1 MSNNWTP
8 VKALL
13 DWASQRP
20 DDRFLVQPRD
30 GKVTEYTWRQTCNQ
44 ARRLAGFLTQQA
56 YPPGS
61 RIAIISRNCAESLIT
76 DLAVWMAGH
85 ISVQIY
91 PSLNADTLRYILD
104 HSDTQCLFLGAVE
117 DWGDMQHGVP
127 KSVPVIRFPGAPFEN
142 LSQEYQSL
150 VDVVAAAQP
159 LEDVAQPRPEDT
171 ARLIYTSGSTGK
183 PKGVVVP
190 FAAMDAAK
198 DALVEISNA
207 TQADRLISYL
217 PFAHAFESAF
227 EHNSSLRVGCQVFF
241 SEGLATFPADLR
253 RASPTIFHSVPR
265 LWIKFQQAVQNKLSE
280 EKLQSLLADPDTA
293 EPTRLQV
300 LQQLGLQDT
309 RIALSGSAPLAG
321 SVIQWYRDLGLE
333 LLEGY
338 GMTEDF
344 AYSHITRPGEVRVG
358 YVGRPLPGVES
369 RISEEGEIQIRSPG
383 KMAGYYLNDDVT
395 RESFTDDG
403 WFRTGDLGEF
413 DDHGRLRISGR
424 LKELFK
430 TSKGKYV
437 APAPI
442 ENQLGHPLIE
452 SLCVSGANQT
462 QPCVMMVPNGAAIE
476 ELGDKFDKNQLEAE
490 IAQQIENVNA
500 GLDPHERLAFA
511 VLVAEPWSVVNGMLT
526 PTLKL
531 KRNVIE
537 AHYSDH
543 LDKWYQQGKAVIWE

>member
-1 MSNNWTP
+1 MSDNWTP
-8 VKALL
+8 VKALMN
-13 DWASQRP
+13 WAETRP
-20 DDRFLVQPRD
+20 DDRFMVQPRD
-30 GKVTEYTWRQTCNQ
+30 GNITEYTWRQTYDY
-44 ARRLAGFLTQQA
+44 ARRLAGYLTQQS

-76 DLAVWMAGH
+76 DLAIWMAGH
-85 ISVQIY
+85 VSVQIY

-104 HSDTQCLFLGAVE
+104 HCDAKCLFLGAVE
-117 DWGDMQHGVP
+117 DWGDMQHGVAAN
-127 KSVPVIRFPGAPFEN
+127 VPVIRFPGAPFEN
-142 LSQEYQSL
+142 LSQEYQAL
-150 VDVVAAAQP
+150 ADVVAASAP
-159 LEDVAQPRPEDT
+159 VDTVAAAAPVDT

-190 FAAMDAAK
+190 FMALDAAK
-198 DALVEISNA
+198 DALLEISGA
-207 TQADRLISYL
+207 TQDDRLISYL

-227 EHNSSLRVGCQVFF
+227 VHNSSLRVGCQVFF

-265 LWIKFQQAVQNKLSE
+265 LWVKFQQAVQNKMPE
-280 EKLQSLLADPDTA
+280 EKLQSLLANPDTA
-293 EPTRLQV
+293 AATRSQILK
-300 LQQLGLQDT
+300 QLGLHDT

-369 RISEEGEIQIRSPG
+369 RISDEGEIQIRSPG
-383 KMAGYYLNDDVT
+383 KMAGYYLNDQAT
-395 RESFTDDG
+395 RESFSDDG
-403 WFRTGDLGEF
+403 WFCTGDLGEF
-413 DDHGRLRISGR
+413 DQQGRLRISGR

-452 SLCVSGANQT
+452 SLCVSGANQP
-462 QPCVMMVPNGAAIE
+462 QSCVMMVPNGAAIE
-476 ELGDKFDKNQLEAE
+476 ELGDNFDKQQLETDIAE
-490 IAQQIENVNA
+490 QLEQVNA

-511 VLVAEPWSVVNGMLT
+511 ILVAEPWGVVNGMLT